1 MQEILRTSSKSDPNK
16 VAGAI
21 AGVLKESE
29 SVEIQAV
36 GAGAV
41 NQTVKAVAIARGFLA
56 PIGISLMCTVAF
68 VGLEIGGEVKTAIKF
83 IVSGM

>member
-1 MQEILRTSSKSDPNK
+1 MQEILKTSSKSDPNK

-21 AGVLKESE
+21 AGALKESE

-41 NQTVKAVAIARGFLA
+41 NQAVKAVASKRILSTNRN
-56 PIGISLMCTVAF
+56 
-68 VGLEIGGEVKTAIKF
+68 
-83 IVSGM
+83 IVNVYICLCGPRHRRRSKDSNKIYS